1 MTFHER
7 QLRNLRPGRATTLQF
22 PGALIVGRV
31 AYQPVNGLAWRLL
44 GSGRYRLEKPRGSKV
59 IRVTHLM
66 PRAPSPCA
74 ATTAAPTSPP
84 PQDPTMLTNLEIK
97 DNTTEGVKV

>member
-31 AYQPVNGLAWRLL
+31 AYQRVNGLAWRLL

-59 IRVTHLM
+59 IRVTHLL
-66 PRAPSPCA
+66 PRALSPHEA
-74 ATTAAPTSPP
+74 TAALGASPP
-84 PQDPTMLTNLEIK
+84 PQDPPDPHAAQETP
-97 DNTTEGVKV
+97 